1 MDRINESDWKQW
13 RQIKDQAL
21 NRLCK
26 NILDAVAEVIAD
38 ETKSPHD
45 RYLGIY
51 QLIHK
56 RDKDIV
62 LGFDDLRR
70 SNALSKIGMIHSMGF
85 IEPCELE
92 KFSQETRDFLK
103 SIT

>member
-26 NILDAVAEVIAD
+26 NILDAVAEVITD
-38 ETKSPHD
+38 ESKSPHD

-51 QLIHK
+51 
-56 RDKDIV
+56 
-62 LGFDDLRR
+62 
-70 SNALSKIGMIHSMGF
+70 
-85 IEPCELE
+85 
-92 KFSQETRDFLK
+92 
-103 SIT
+103 